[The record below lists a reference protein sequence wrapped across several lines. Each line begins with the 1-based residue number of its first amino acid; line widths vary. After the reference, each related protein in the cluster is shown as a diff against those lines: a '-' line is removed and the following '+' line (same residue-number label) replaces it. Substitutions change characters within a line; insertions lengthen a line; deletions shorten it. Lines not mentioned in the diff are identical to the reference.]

1 MDLNLKRIKQLNKV
15 QIYKMIFPLISKFY
29 DAYDYLDITS
39 EEFSEIVLDEIE
51 KSISEFDESVTY
63 KKFIK
68 NKLKK
73 RFDRK
78 VYNDLNNP
86 EKVVIIINNFTKK
99 RFTNLSNVN
108 DCISYFS
115 ILDDFL
121 KQYNYILEPDMII
134 KLIKNDNPLYLMTET
149 IFKKYKNPILF
160 GKAEKLFD
168 NDTLVSFIEV
178 YCMVNNIEIQE
189 ENNEDEFD
197 IDKDNKYFERDILS
211 TYLREIGS
219 YKQLTT
225 EQERDLLLKIKNG
238 DENAKEL
245 FIQSNLKLVVNVAK
259 KFQDR
264 GMSLLD
270 LVQEGNIGLMKAI
283 EYFDLS
289 RNLKFSTYA
298 FAYIKGYI
306 NRAINE
312 KGRAIRIPVHVLE
325 KRNMYIKAINDLTI
339 ELNRTPSNEEIAK
352 KMGVRVDT
360 VNILQ
365 ESQFDITSLN
375 EKVSDDS
382 DTEVKDLLVLNKN
395 SLSYVEDDYDSVD
408 LKDQVQDLLE
418 KCNLSRQAVEV
429 LIKRYGLDGNEP
441 MTLEEIGQLYNV
453 TRERIRQIE
462 TKALMII
469 RRSVYAKKLVIFT
482 EDPDKSLENLEYF
495 RQRYRETGDWSRSY
509 NDEVNKKDKNKV
521 EDSADMKKE
530 KNAKSVE
537 NAPKIRC
544 KTVYELMGDYPKE
557 KVDEAIK
564 QLSSFRYDILMKRH
578 GGDLENPTF
587 TELNKK
593 EKNLYY
599 AVIIPRLR
607 KILLNSNVPVTH
619 DDSIE
624 AKDENLSDV
633 KEVGEAVTVPNI
645 KDNEAVIESS
655 NNESIASKDD
665 EQITTTPVSLPE
677 VENQEN
683 RVEEVEESKTFS
695 KEEYSSILKLLRTP
709 TFEQMLK
716 TLSIKEAIIISLKL
730 GYVDDKY
737 FSTESIAQ
745 FLGIDNQEVIETTK
759 KVLMLYRDNINSF
772 IDTAINAISDDNKL
786 IMNKK

>member
-1 MDLNLKRIKQLNKV
+1 
-15 QIYKMIFPLISKFY
+15 
-29 DAYDYLDITS
+29 
-39 EEFSEIVLDEIE
+39 
-51 KSISEFDESVTY
+51 
-63 KKFIK
+63 
-68 NKLKK
+68 
-73 RFDRK
+73 
-78 VYNDLNNP
+78 
-86 EKVVIIINNFTKK
+86 
-99 RFTNLSNVN
+99 
-108 DCISYFS
+108 
-115 ILDDFL
+115 
-121 KQYNYILEPDMII
+121 
-134 KLIKNDNPLYLMTET
+134 
-149 IFKKYKNPILF
+149 
-160 GKAEKLFD
+160 
-168 NDTLVSFIEV
+168 
-178 YCMVNNIEIQE
+178 
-189 ENNEDEFD
+189 
-197 IDKDNKYFERDILS
+197 
-211 TYLREIGS
+211 
-219 YKQLTT
+219 
-225 EQERDLLLKIKNG
+225 
-238 DENAKEL
+238 
-245 FIQSNLKLVVNVAK
+245 
-259 KFQDR
+259 
-264 GMSLLD
+264 
-270 LVQEGNIGLMKAI
+270 
-283 EYFDLS
+283 
-289 RNLKFSTYA
+289 
-298 FAYIKGYI
+298 
-306 NRAINE
+306 
-312 KGRAIRIPVHVLE
+312 
-325 KRNMYIKAINDLTI
+325 MYIKVINDLTI

-469 RRSVYAKKLVIFT
+469 RRSVYAKKIVIFT

-509 NDEVNKKDKNKV
+509 NDEVNKKNKNKV
-521 EDSADMKKE
+521 KDRANMKKE
-530 KNAKSVE
+530 KNAQ

-544 KTVYELMGDYPKE
+544 KTVYELMGDYPRK

-564 QLSSFRYDILMKRH
+564 QLSSFHYDILMKRH

-587 TELNKK
+587 SEVSKK

-665 EQITTTPVSLPE
+665 EQITTTPVSFPE

-772 IDTAINAISDDNKL
+772 IDTAINAVSYDNKL
-786 IMNKK
+786 TMDKK

>member
-1 MDLNLKRIKQLNKV
+1 MEITIDTINKLSIDDV
-15 QIYKMIFPLISKFY
+15 YNILSPLFNK
-29 DAYDYLDITS
+29 
-39 EEFSEIVLDEIE
+39 
-51 KSISEFDESVTY
+51 TY
-63 KKFIK
+63 KKFSFVSMTEEEYDLIVRK
-68 NKLKK
+68 TILESISTYDGSGDYKKYILRRISKNILTKIQEDINDPSKAFNIINGYINQEFSKNIDYDNAINSFNKLES
-73 RFDRK
+73 FLELCNFILSTD
-78 VYNDLNNP
+78 
-86 EKVVIIINNFTKK
+86 II
-99 RFTNLSNVN
+99 
-108 DCISYFS
+108 
-115 ILDDFL
+115 
-121 KQYNYILEPDMII
+121 
-134 KLIKNDNPLYLMTET
+134 
-149 IFKKYKNPILF
+149 
-160 GKAEKLFD
+160 EKLVSKNTLIMKLLNAIFEMDRDEIVNGKFD
-168 NDTLVSFIEV
+168 ESYSELIISFIEI
-178 YCMVNNIEIQE
+178 YCKKNNIKIKEVELKYEDFGVFASQDSTSIYLKEIQNYGRYSKE
-189 ENNEDEFD
+189 EE
-197 IDKDNKYFERDILS
+197 L
-211 TYLREIGS
+211 EII
-219 YKQLTT
+219 T
-225 EQERDLLLKIKNG
+225 RIKNG
-238 DENAKEL
+238 DIKARNEFLE
-245 FIQSNLKLVVNVAK
+245 QNLRLVVSIAK
-259 KFQDR
+259 KYQGR
-264 GMSLLD
+264 NIPLID
-270 LVQEGNIGLMKAI
+270 LIQEGNIGLIKAI

-382 DTEVKDLLVLNKN
+382 DTEFKDLLVLNEN

-429 LIKRYGLDGNEP
+429 LTKRYGLDGNEP

-453 TRERIRQIE
+453 TRERIRQVE

-509 NDEVNKKDKNKV
+509 NDEVNKKDKNKM

-530 KNAKSVE
+530 KNAKNIE

-557 KVDEAIK
+557 KVDEVIK
-564 QLSSFRYDILMKRH
+564 QLSSLHYDILMKRH

-665 EQITTTPVSLPE
+665 EQSTTTTVSSLPE
-677 VENQEN
+677 VKNQEG
-683 RVEEVEESKTFS
+683 RVEDSKTFS

-772 IDTAINAISDDNKL
+772 IDTAINAVSDDNKL
-786 IMNKK
+786 TMDKK

>member
-509 NDEVNKKDKNKV
+509 NDEVNKK
-521 EDSADMKKE
+521 
-530 KNAKSVE
+530 
-537 NAPKIRC
+537 
-544 KTVYELMGDYPKE
+544 
-557 KVDEAIK
+557 
-564 QLSSFRYDILMKRH
+564 
-578 GGDLENPTF
+578 
-587 TELNKK
+587 

>member
-15 QIYKMIFPLISKFY
+15 QIYKIIFPLISKFY

-160 GKAEKLFD
+160 GKTEKLFD

-197 IDKDNKYFERDILS
+197 IDKDKKYFERDILS

-219 YKQLTT
+219 YKQLTIG
-225 EQERDLLLKIKNG
+225 QERDLLLKIKSG

-264 GMSLLD
+264 GMPLLD
-270 LVQEGNIGLMKAI
+270 LVQEGNIGLMKAV
-283 EYFDLS
+283 ENFDLS

-509 NDEVNKKDKNKV
+509 NDEVNKKNKNKV
-521 EDSADMKKE
+521 KDRANMKKE
-530 KNAKSVE
+530 KNAQ

-544 KTVYELMGDYPKE
+544 KTVYELMGDYPRK

-564 QLSSFRYDILMKRH
+564 QLSSFHYDILMKRH

-655 NNESIASKDD
+655 NNESITSKDD

-677 VENQEN
+677 VENQES

-772 IDTAINAISDDNKL
+772 IDTAINAVSYDNKL
-786 IMNKK
+786 TMDKK

>member
-78 VYNDLNNP
+78 VYNDLNDP

-121 KQYNYILEPDMII
+121 KQYNYILEPDMSI

-219 YKQLTT
+219 YKQLTI

-312 KGRAIRIPVHVLE
+312 KGRAIRIPVNILE
-325 KRNMYIKAINDLTI
+325 KRNMYIKVINDLTI

-469 RRSVYAKKLVIFT
+469 RRSVYAKKIVIFT

-509 NDEVNKKDKNKV
+509 NDEVNKKNKNKV
-521 EDSADMKKE
+521 KDRANMKKE
-530 KNAKSVE
+530 KNAQ

-544 KTVYELMGDYPKE
+544 KTVYELMGDYPRK

-564 QLSSFRYDILMKRH
+564 QLSSFHYDILMKRH

-587 TELNKK
+587 SEVSKK

-665 EQITTTPVSLPE
+665 EQITTTPVSFPE

-772 IDTAINAISDDNKL
+772 IDTAINAVSYDNKL
-786 IMNKK
+786 TMDKK

>member
-530 KNAKSVE
+530 KNAK

-544 KTVYELMGDYPKE
+544 KTVYELMGDYPRGR
-557 KVDEAIK
+557 VDEAIK
-564 QLSSFRYDILMKRH
+564 QLSSFHYDILMKRH

-759 KVLMLYRDNINSF
+759 KVLMLYRDNIYNF
-772 IDTAINAISDDNKL
+772 IDTAINAVSYDNKL
-786 IMNKK
+786 TMDKK

>member
-78 VYNDLNNP
+78 VYNDLNDP

-121 KQYNYILEPDMII
+121 KQYNYILEPDMSI

-219 YKQLTT
+219 YKQLTI

-264 GMSLLD
+264 GMPLLD

-306 NRAINE
+306 NRAIND
-312 KGRAIRIPVHVLE
+312 KGRAIRIPVNILE
-325 KRNMYIKAINDLTI
+325 KRNMYIKVINDLTI

-382 DTEVKDLLVLNKN
+382 DTEVKDLLVLNEN

-509 NDEVNKKDKNKV
+509 NDEVNKKNKNKV
-521 EDSADMKKE
+521 KDRANMKKE
-530 KNAKSVE
+530 KNAQ

-544 KTVYELMGDYPKE
+544 KTVYELMGDYPRK

-564 QLSSFRYDILMKRH
+564 QLSSFHYDILMKRH

-587 TELNKK
+587 SEVNKK

-665 EQITTTPVSLPE
+665 EQITTTPVSFPE

-772 IDTAINAISDDNKL
+772 IDTAINAVSYDNKL
-786 IMNKK
+786 TMDKK

>member
-39 EEFSEIVLDEIE
+39 EEFSDIILDEIE

-78 VYNDLNNP
+78 IYNDLNNP

-306 NRAINE
+306 NRAIND
-312 KGRAIRIPVHVLE
+312 KGRTIRIPVNILE
-325 KRNMYIKAINDLTI
+325 KRNMYIKVINDLTI
-339 ELNRTPSNEEIAK
+339 ELNRTPSNKEIAK

-382 DTEVKDLLVLNKN
+382 DTEVKDLLVLNEN

-462 TKALMII
+462 TKSLMII

-509 NDEVNKKDKNKV
+509 NDEVNKKNKNKV
-521 EDSADMKKE
+521 EDRADMKKE
-530 KNAKSVE
+530 KNAK

-544 KTVYELMGDYPKE
+544 KTVYELMGDYPRE
-557 KVDEAIK
+557 RVDEAIK
-564 QLSSFRYDILMKRH
+564 QLSSFHYDILMKRH

-587 TELNKK
+587 SEVSKK

-599 AVIIPRLR
+599 AVIIPKLR
-607 KILLNSNVPVTH
+607 KILLNSNV
-619 DDSIE
+619 
-624 AKDENLSDV
+624 
-633 KEVGEAVTVPNI
+633 KEVGEETTEDNI
-645 KDNEAVIESS
+645 KDNDVVIESS
-655 NNESIASKDD
+655 
-665 EQITTTPVSLPE
+665 VSLPE
-677 VENQEN
+677 VENQES
-683 RVEEVEESKTFS
+683 RVEESKTFS
-695 KEEYSSILKLLRTP
+695 KEEYSNILKLLRTP

-772 IDTAINAISDDNKL
+772 IDTAINAVSDDNKL
-786 IMNKK
+786 IMDKK

>member
-264 GMSLLD
+264 GMPLLD
-270 LVQEGNIGLMKAI
+270 LVQEGNIGLMKAV
-283 EYFDLS
+283 ENFDLS

-306 NRAINE
+306 NRAIND
-312 KGRAIRIPVHVLE
+312 KGRTIRIPVNILE
-325 KRNMYIKAINDLTI
+325 KRNMYIKVINDLTI
-339 ELNRTPSNEEIAK
+339 ELNRTPSNEEISK

-382 DTEVKDLLVLNKN
+382 DTEVKDLLVLNEN

-408 LKDQVQDLLE
+408 LKNQVQDLLE

-530 KNAKSVE
+530 KNAK

-564 QLSSFRYDILMKRH
+564 QLSSFHYDILMKRH

-759 KVLMLYRDNINSF
+759 KVLMLYRDNIYNF
-772 IDTAINAISDDNKL
+772 IDTAINAVSYDNKL
-786 IMNKK
+786 TMDKK